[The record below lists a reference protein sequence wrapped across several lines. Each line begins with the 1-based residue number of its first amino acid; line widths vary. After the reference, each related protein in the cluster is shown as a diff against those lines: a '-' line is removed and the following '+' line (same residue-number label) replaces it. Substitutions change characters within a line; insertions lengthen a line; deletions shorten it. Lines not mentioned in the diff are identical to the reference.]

1 MRYLNAVGKLC
12 WGYFFIYIN
21 LYIGTIDILP
31 TWVGFLLIYAAL
43 DGVAVMDP
51 SAKLIKPFALL
62 LMAESGAEW
71 MLEIFGAT
79 VDLYWIDILIG
90 AISLYFHFQLLTN
103 LAGIAESRE
112 SAYSNKLK
120 KLRSMQT
127 VFLTIMALMPVG
139 QKVNISLAENG
150 VFVFVLGLASVV
162 VMLSICIVL
171 FRYRKE
177 LQAMEEKALS

>member
-12 WGYFFIYIN
+12 WGYFFIYISI
-21 LYIGTIDILP
+21 YIGTIDILP
-31 TWVGFLLIYAAL
+31 AWVGFLLIFAAL

-71 MLEIFGAT
+71 MLKIFGAT
-79 VDLYWIDILIG
+79 VDLYWIDIIIG
-90 AISLYFHFQLLTN
+90 VISLYFHFQLLTN
-103 LAGIAESRE
+103 LAGIAEGQE

-139 QKVNISLAENG
+139 RKVNISLAESG
-150 VFVFVLGLASVV
+150 IFVFALGMASVF

-171 FRYRKE
+171 F
-177 LQAMEEKALS
+177 LSLIHI